1 MVYNLLYGIDISS
14 WQGGKARPA
23 TIDVDFYIVKA
34 TEGLSYVDPYCD
46 PVVQECISKGK
57 LWGFYHFNGLDDA
70 AEEADYFIANCENY
84 FGEGI
89 PVLDWE
95 YIVLNDGTKI
105 DVPVSWVNK
114 FVRRVHEKIG
124 IWPWIYGNPWR
135 FNQGGVEPN
144 CMRWV
149 AQYPAVH
156 HPTFAQAA
164 KWDIP
169 EADGLVGAWQFCSDG
184 RLKGYSGNLDCNLF
198 YGDENAWR
206 AYAGY
211 DASSGGDGGSG
222 DSDSGASASHVS
234 TLENDDYK
242 VTIERK

>member
-1 MVYNLLYGIDISS
+1 MLYGIDISN

-23 TIDVDFYIVKA
+23 TVDVNFYIMKA

-46 PVVQECISKGK
+46 SVVQECISTGK
-57 LWGFYHFNGLDDA
+57 LWGFYHFGRNNDA
-70 AEEADYFIANCENY
+70 TDEADYFYRNCENY

-95 YIVLNDGTKI
+95 DGQSAT
-105 DVPVSWVNK
+105 WVNV
-114 FVRRVHEKIG
+114 FVRRIHELTG
-124 IWPWIYGNPWR
+124 IWPWIYANPWR

-149 AQYPAVH
+149 ASYPSVS
-156 HPTFAQAA
+156 HPTFAQAET
-164 KWDIP
+164 WDAP

-184 RLKGYSGNLDCNLF
+184 RLDGYPGDLDLNLF
-198 YGDENAWR
+198 YGDELAWNI
-206 AYAGY
+206 YAGSGK
-211 DASSGGDGGSG
+211 SSAGGSDNAHG
-222 DSDSGASASHVS
+222 SDPV
-234 TLENDDYK
+234 TLENDEYK